1 MIGSDDIT
9 LEIQLENQAEPAYL
23 TSIVF
28 IFPKG
33 IMLRSIL
40 PFCVEDRDRDDIL
53 MISEM
58 IVICNI
64 SNPLGMNEQVSTIKI
79 ERSSCRL
86 FRINACQDYKERRY

>member
-9 LEIQLENQAEPAYL
+9 LEIYLENQAEPAYL

-28 IFPKG
+28 IFPEG
-33 IMLRSIL
+33 IILRSIL
-40 PFCVEDRDRDDIL
+40 PFCEEDTDGDNL
-53 MISEM
+53 

-64 SNPLGMNEQVSTIKI
+64 GNPLGMNEQVSTIKI